1 MKQLC
6 VILLTL
12 TLVSCS
18 ESAKLKRAN
27 KKIYKLTK
35 KYPQLLEK
43 DTLHDTVT
51 FVTPEVR
58 YDTQFVDVPG
68 DTTYINYDKI
78 EIKYVR
84 VGDTTFIKAKC
95 KSDTITQVVEI
106 PYEKI
111 VVQKQTIVDQLIRYF
126 KNSIIWVIIFIILLF
141 LIRVFWKFIKP
152 F

>member
-1 MKQLC
+1 MRQLG
-6 VILLTL
+6 VITLLL
-12 TLVSCS
+12 LLVSCS
-18 ESAKLKRAN
+18 PSAKLRRAER
-27 KKIYKLTK
+27 KIEKLTQ

-111 VVQKQTIVDQLIRYF
+111 VVRKQTVIDQLIRYF
-126 KNSIIWVIIFIILLF
+126 KNSIIWVII
-141 LIRVFWKFIKP
+141 LIVIAIALKLFWKFIKP